1 MIDTVWLEDDSGKTF
16 RLTDYGLILK
26 TFQAPEPNVKEY
38 RESVE
43 GADGDIDMTEWAGVL
58 RYETRTVDFAVRDMT
73 DTWWRDLVNFCHGR
87 NIKITHSR
95 DPEHYFYGRCTASHE
110 TQQHITDVALS
121 AVCNPYRLAHRE
133 TVVSA
138 NITGAGEVALEAAR
152 RPVTPTVT
160 VAEQMSLSYDGAGIT
175 LLPGTHEVNDL
186 LITDTPKTVTVT
198 GTGLIT
204 FRWRD
209 GVL

>member
-26 TFQAPEPNVKEY
+26 TFQAPEPEIKTY
-38 RESVE
+38 REEVE
-43 GADGDIDMTEWAGVL
+43 GMDGDLDMTEWDGVVH
-58 RYETRTVDFAVRDMT
+58 YENREIQFAVRDMT
-73 DTWWRDLVNFCHGR
+73 DTWWRELVNFCHGR

-95 DPEHYFYGRCTASHE
+95 DPEHYYYGRCTTSHE
-110 TQQHITDVALS
+110 TQQHITDVDLS
-121 AVCNPYRLAHRE
+121 VVCNPYRLAHRE
-133 TVVSA
+133 TVIPINVSGTQE
-138 NITGAGEVALEAAR
+138 ITLEAQR
-152 RPVTPTVT
+152 RPVTPAVT
-160 VAEQMSLSYDGAGIT
+160 VAAQMSLEYDGAGIT
-175 LLPGTHEVNDL
+175 LVPGTQNVKDL